1 MSCVLGCNPNYE
13 VAVTYRGNGP
23 TLGVFEPEQLSW
35 ARNLDDW
42 SEARFQFPAEC
53 CGKLSQVRSWSHE
66 MHVIRDGEEV
76 WTGPVVVD
84 ANCRSG
90 NTIVARDM
98 WWWLARRVIHN
109 DHVAASQGAVSIAA
123 ELIRDGFAP
132 DDPDVLA
139 YLTTYG
145 TGILGGRN
153 YQANSRYVIDALKD
167 LAKGSIDFTSVG
179 RRLVVMPQG
188 YKLGQLPLLT
198 CEHFQG
204 DVCATDDGTGAATR
218 AVFTNSQTTSGSDIT
233 VLGEAG
239 GTDDYFGLVEVL
251 VSDSSITDPQ
261 TAADAARAMVAKGN
275 PPPLLVQ
282 PPDGS
287 ALSGD
292 TPICINQL
300 VPGVT
305 VPVLLDCTCRTV
317 SQDMRLKRLTV
328 NWSDAGETVAPLLEP
343 VGADVSD

>member
-1 MSCVLGCNPNYE
+1 MACTLGCEPNYE
-13 VAVTYRGNGP
+13 VAITYRGNGP
-23 TLGVFEPEQLSW
+23 TLLTAEPERLSW
-35 ARNLDDW
+35 GRSLDDW
-42 SEARFQFPAEC
+42 SEARFEFPAEC
-53 CGKLSQVRSWSHE
+53 CGKLSQVRSWAHE
-66 MHVIRDGEEV
+66 MHIIRDGEEV
-76 WTGPVVVD
+76 WVGPVLVD

-90 NTIVARDM
+90 NVVIARDM
-98 WWWLARRVIHN
+98 WWWLNRRVIHS
-109 DHVAASQGAVSIAA
+109 DHVSASQGAVSIAA

-139 YLTTYG
+139 HLTTYG

-153 YQANSRYVIDALKD
+153 YQANSRYVLDALKD
-167 LAKGSIDFTSVG
+167 LAKGSIDFTAIG
-179 RRLVVMPQG
+179 RRLIVMPQG
-188 YKLGQLPLLT
+188 YVLSQLPMLT

-204 DVCATDDGTGAATR
+204 NVCATDDGTGAATR
-218 AVFTNSQTTSGSDIT
+218 AVFTNSQTVSGGDIT

-239 GTDDYFGLVEVL
+239 GTDPYFGLVEVL
-251 VSDSSITDPQ
+251 VSDPTITDPQ
-261 TAADAARAMVAKGN
+261 TATDAARATVAKGN

-305 VPVLLDCTCRTV
+305 VPVLLDCTCREV
-317 SQDMRLKRLTV
+317 AQDMRLRRLTV
-328 NWSDAGETVAPLLEP
+328 SWSDQGEIVAPLLEP
-343 VGADVSD
+343 VGADVAA